1 MTELR
6 RHRSFA
12 VAAVAAAAIVA
23 GCQGSGGSGST
34 VSATPPPATNAPA
47 TTTTTTTGGSV
58 CSDLVVSGQALVT
71 VVTQFVSGQAT
82 GDQVRASASQLS
94 ASIDAAR
101 TTIGGQTS
109 ARLDD
114 AKAALQR
121 LQAAAT
127 AQPVDVAGMRAA
139 AGDTLAALRDAAA
152 VCQSGTPAPTSG

>member
-1 MTELR
+1 MR

-12 VAAVAAAAIVA
+12 VAAVAAAAVVA

-47 TTTTTTTGGSV
+47 TTTTGGSV

>member
-12 VAAVAAAAIVA
+12 VAAVAAAAVVA

-47 TTTTTTTGGSV
+47 TTTTGGSV